1 MMTNS
6 LIAVFL
12 LAAATNTVVVV
23 PGPRLTNTHPA
34 NVVIERPSIGI
45 NNSRPVTT
53 VEVFSNSAIYLTN
66 IRDARVYVLDA
77 MEVLDSELS
86 AGLPG
91 NELEAQSIL
100 RQRLHALGAAA
111 LARRTKSAAEGIVQA
126 ARYGVDRI
134 PAVVINGEAVIY
146 GETDIDLARSIFQH
160 SSRQ

>member
-6 LIAVFL
+6 LIAVL
-12 LAAATNTVVVV
+12 LAAATSTVVVPV
-23 PGPRLTNTHPA
+23 TRLTNTHPT
-34 NVVIERPSIGI
+34 NVVIEGPSIGTSS
-45 NNSRPVTT
+45 SRAVAT

-91 NELEAQSIL
+91 NELEAQAIL
-100 RQRLHALGAAA
+100 RQRLRALGAAA
-111 LARRTKSAAEGIVQA
+111 LARRTKPAAEGIVQA
-126 ARYGVDRI
+126 ALYGVDRI

-146 GETDIDLARSIFQH
+146 GVTDIDLARSIFQH
-160 SSRQ
+160 SSGR

>member
-12 LAAATNTVVVV
+12 LAAATNMVVV
-23 PGPRLTNTHPA
+23 PGTRLTNTHPA
-34 NVVIERPSIGI
+34 NVVIERLSIGI

-66 IRDARVYVLDA
+66 IRDARVYVLDE

-134 PAVVINGEAVIY
+134 PAVVFNGEAVIY

>member
-12 LAAATNTVVVV
+12 LAAATNTVVV
-23 PGPRLTNTHPA
+23 PGTRLTNTHPA

-45 NNSRPVTT
+45 NSSRPVTT

-77 MEVLDSELS
+77 MEALDSELS